1 MKNTKLL
8 VKPIQP
14 VITRTQAKGQ
24 LRIKEDEV
32 SEDQFIDDL
41 IPQATRIV
49 ELLARRQFIT
59 ATYVKSLQE
68 FHDNR
73 NVKHPSD
80 SHDIHR
86 HDHNSIGDEHDVI
99 ILEHPPLQSVEEIK
113 YIDTD
118 GNEQI
123 LDLDDI
129 QIDTFNEPGR
139 IKPAFGKSWPST
151 RKQFNTVLITYKAG
165 YGDDESKMPDEV
177 KRAVKLV
184 VSHYFENRDL
194 VLTMNDVEQIEFPIG
209 IMTIINQFGLSE
221 FQ

>member
-1 MKNTKLL
+1 MNTKWSS
-8 VKPIQP
+8 KPTQG
-14 VITRTQAKGQ
+14 VITRLLAKGQ
-24 LRIKEDEV
+24 LRIKEDETF
-32 SEDQFIDDL
+32 EDDYLDDL

-59 ATYVKSLQE
+59 ATYIKSLEE

-73 NVKHPSD
+73 NEKHPSD
-80 SHDIHR
+80 HDTHHH
-86 HDHNSIGDEHDVI
+86 HDHEGDEHDVI
-99 ILEHPPLQSVEEIK
+99 VLEHPPLQSVEEIK

-123 LDLDDI
+123 LDLADI

-139 IKPAFGKSWPST
+139 IKPAFGKSWPT
-151 RKQFNTVLITYKAG
+151 ARKQFNSVLITYKAG
-165 YGDDESKMPDEV
+165 FGDDESQMPDEV

-194 VLTMNDVEQIEFPIG
+194 VLTANDVEQIEFPIG
-209 IMTIINQFGLSE
+209 IMTIINQFALPE